1 MRKVTV
7 WDFLNASHTVTA
19 CGSVR
24 RRIGP
29 ARIRGNVGNRSA
41 IGVQD
46 MIELL
51 CHMRGIAGTWRKA
64 FQVPHS
70 LHEVSFRRCCLIIVS
85 NTKLILVSAMNEK
98 KTILGPKRSS
108 VEWFGSPAI
117 ISGASEGNEHFSK
130 GCMICNP
137 CHDRGKPYHYSTDCQ
152 HFHEYV
158 LSVQCIGRDVMALE

>member
-7 WDFLNASHTVTA
+7 WDFFNASHTVTA

-51 CHMRGIAGTWRKA
+51 CHERVNPHYV
-64 FQVPHS
+64 FQSVAWLYS
-70 LHEVSFRRCCLIIVS
+70 LLLTF
-85 NTKLILVSAMNEK
+85 M
-98 KTILGPKRSS
+98 
-108 VEWFGSPAI
+108 
-117 ISGASEGNEHFSK
+117 
-130 GCMICNP
+130 
-137 CHDRGKPYHYSTDCQ
+137 

-158 LSVQCIGRDVMALE
+158 LSVQCIRRALLPLQTY